1 MSKKIVTSVAVF
13 GIAMMLGTS
22 AFADSKPKGYGG
34 GHGHDDDDHKPK
46 KKIIVPPPKFPSIS
60 SIISA
65 ILGII

>member
-1 MSKKIVTSVAVF
+1 
-13 GIAMMLGTS
+13 MLGTS